1 MSQQF
6 SKLQANAPP
15 KPPDVATGLMPA
27 RVQRLDLGSQ
37 TPHSSCGQRTEEHGP
52 FAGRM
57 GGIALQVDSTL
68 GMGVPSGW

>member
-27 RVQRLDLGSQ
+27 RVRWLELCSLTPRSSHGSEDDG
-37 TPHSSCGQRTEEHGP
+37 TWDPVGS
-52 FAGRM
+52 
-57 GGIALQVDSTL
+57 
-68 GMGVPSGW
+68 GMGRIA